1 MIRFLKHTLKTFISP
16 KHTYLKRFK
25 IRPRDV
31 VIDLG
36 ANVGEVTDYFLRK
49 GAQVYAYEPNLH
61 AFNVLKK
68 RTQNNKNAV
77 LHQVAVS
84 NYNGHAKLWLHE
96 DHAESEV
103 EFSQGSSLQ
112 SEKDNVSEEAS
123 DVVVMDIADIL
134 SAHTSIKLLKI
145 DIEGGEYDI
154 IDCVLENAGKID
166 NILLE
171 THGQKHKAF
180 AEKESILQEKIK
192 HSPFKYKIYTDW
204 F

>member
-123 DVVVMDIADIL
+123 DVVVMDIADIVGMGIV
-134 SAHTSIKLLKI
+134 AVTMAVNT
-145 DIEGGEYDI
+145 GG
-154 IDCVLENAGKID
+154 
-166 NILLE
+166 
-171 THGQKHKAF
+171 T
-180 AEKESILQEKIK
+180 
-192 HSPFKYKIYTDW
+192 
-204 F
+204 